1 MKRFRFFFIVLFL
14 TGCTAV
20 HEWNYTPLPAQTG
33 KTEYKAVL
41 IHPDLR
47 DVRPAYQMP
56 VEGTAA
62 GAKLRPVSQLAQG
75 AAAELENTGIFR
87 AVNHTDNTDFNT
99 LPQGSF
105 LFLQGDLKQAGLKVS
120 DGRASWGILGLPFWL
135 VGIPYGKTENVLEIH
150 YRLLDGT
157 SRVLFEKTYTARHDK
172 YNGYYY
178 NPVEAEFEPLLRQI
192 SLELAADLKDCC
204 AKQPKICN

>member
-1 MKRFRFFFIVLFL
+1 MKHFRFFIVLFL

-20 HEWNYTPLPAQTG
+20 HEWNYTPLPAQAEKPG
-33 KTEYKAVL
+33 YKAVL
-41 IHPDLR
+41 ILPDLR

-56 VEGTAA
+56 VEATFA
-62 GAKLRPVSQLAQG
+62 GAKLRPVSQFAQA

-87 AVNHTDNTDFNT
+87 TVNHTDRTDFDASPAENT
-99 LPQGSF
+99 LF
-105 LFLQGDLKQAGLKVS
+105 LRGDLKQADLKVS
-120 DGRASWGILGLPFWL
+120 DGRSSWGILGLPFWL
-135 VGIPYGKTENVLEIH
+135 IGVPYGKTENVLEIH

-157 SRVLFEKTYTARHDK
+157 SYVLFEKTYTARHDK

-192 SLELAADLKDCC
+192 SLELAADLKEYCSGR
-204 AKQPKICN
+204 PKICN

>member
-1 MKRFRFFFIVLFL
+1 MKHFRFFIVLFL

-20 HEWNYTPLPAQTG
+20 HEWNYTPLPAQAEKPG
-33 KTEYKAVL
+33 YKAVL
-41 IHPDLR
+41 ILPDLR

-56 VEGTAA
+56 IEATFA
-62 GAKLRPVSQLAQG
+62 GAKLRPVSQFAQA

-87 AVNHTDNTDFNT
+87 TVNHTDRTDFDASPAENT
-99 LPQGSF
+99 LF
-105 LFLQGDLKQAGLKVS
+105 LRGDLKQADLKVS
-120 DGRASWGILGLPFWL
+120 DGRSSWGILGLPFWL
-135 VGIPYGKTENVLEIH
+135 IGVPYGKTENVLEIH

-157 SRVLFEKTYTARHDK
+157 SYVLFEKTYTARHDK

-192 SLELAADLKDCC
+192 SLELAADLKEYCSGR
-204 AKQPKICN
+204 PKICN

>member
-1 MKRFRFFFIVLFL
+1 MKHFRFFIVLFL

-20 HEWNYTPLPAQTG
+20 HEWNYTPLPAQAE
-33 KTEYKAVL
+33 KPEYKAVL
-41 IHPDLR
+41 IFPDLR

-56 VEGTAA
+56 VEATFA
-62 GAKLRPVSQLAQG
+62 GAKLRPVSQFAQA

-87 AVNHTDNTDFNT
+87 TVNHTDRTDFDASPAENT
-99 LPQGSF
+99 LF
-105 LFLQGDLKQAGLKVS
+105 LRGDLKQADLKVS
-120 DGRASWGILGLPFWL
+120 DGRSSWGILGLPFWL
-135 VGIPYGKTENVLEIH
+135 IGAPYGKTENVLEIH

-157 SRVLFEKTYTARHDK
+157 SYVLFEKTYTARHDK

-192 SLELAADLKDCC
+192 SLELAADLKEYCSR
-204 AKQPKICN
+204 QPKICN